1 VEPLSNV
8 LTDGQYSAVYNMLSF
23 GLASMLFTSLF
34 LILSRERVL
43 PRYRTAVTVSAM
55 VTGIA
60 AYHYWRM
67 FNSFSDAYQVGGN
80 PGAYNVGYRYIDW
93 LLTVPLLLVETI
105 AVLALARSAQRA
117 LLGKLVPAA
126 ALMIALG
133 YPGDANL
140 QVWGGGVSEIAIW
153 GALSTVPFLYILYV
167 LFVELGKSL
176 ERQPA
181 EVAATIGRL
190 RLLLIATWGVY
201 PISYLFNMMNFG
213 EQGIDTG
220 AFVTR
225 EIGYSIADV
234 LAKCMYGLVIYKIA
248 RVKSAIDSAEFADA
262 EFKEAASSAVR

>member
-1 VEPLSNV
+1 MEKLSNV
-8 LTDGQYSAVYNMLSF
+8 LTDGQFSAIYNVLSF
-23 GLASMLFTSLF
+23 GLASMLFTSIF
-34 LILSRERVL
+34 LLVSQGRVL
-43 PRYRTAVTVSAM
+43 PRYRQALVVSAM

-60 AYHYWRM
+60 AYHYWRI
-67 FNSFSDAYQVGGN
+67 FNSFAHAYGPEGN
-80 PGAYNVGYRYIDW
+80 PASYNVGYRYVDW

-105 AVLALARSAQRA
+105 AVLALAKEAQKS
-117 LLGKLVPAA
+117 LLAKLVPAS

-140 QVWGGGVSEIAIW
+140 QVWGGGASEIAIW

-167 LFVELGKSL
+167 LFVELTKSL

-201 PISYLFNMMNFG
+201 PISYIFNMLNYSDG
-213 EQGIDTG
+213 GIDSQ

-234 LAKCMYGLVIYKIA
+234 LAKCAYGLVIYKVA
-248 RVKSAIDSAEFADA
+248 RMKSAIDSAEFAAA
-262 EFKEAASSAVR
+262 EFKEAASSSGR